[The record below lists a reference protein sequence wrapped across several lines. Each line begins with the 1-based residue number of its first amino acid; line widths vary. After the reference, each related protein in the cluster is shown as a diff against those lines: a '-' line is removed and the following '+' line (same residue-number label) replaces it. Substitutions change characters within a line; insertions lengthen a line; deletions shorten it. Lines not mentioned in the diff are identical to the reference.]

1 MLEVGKRTPPWQPGY
16 CTVAERELSDI
27 GTSAHRSRDAKL
39 SCKVFCP
46 ITARR
51 RRRSTLWAAFFVL
64 VGAAVAHAHFN
75 ANIGKQLVH
84 IEHLETGL
92 RLFIRT
98 QLPDNK
104 VVDEPPEEELDRI
117 IALRQRQQTEDAG
130 AGHNNEHGPELF
142 YGLEEAEEAAPVF
155 AALFADGVQ
164 LRVGQNIPD
173 FEIKN
178 ARIYARDHEPPFG
191 TLAAAKKS
199 FQSPAV
205 SSDLKYSYRGALV
218 FDLILFYPT
227 SGPNNRLE
235 YYSDFQGE
243 KFGQTIINDHN
254 PSGATVYSYTGRL
267 AQPIP
272 INPSWSRTAIT
283 FTTEGWSHILSGA
296 DHILYLLMLVVGASA
311 LGRLVVWV
319 TGFTIG
325 HTITLII
332 GTFGYVPNYTW
343 FFPSIEILIA
353 VSIIYTGLAALN
365 KNSEQITFL
374 LTIVIGLV
382 HGLGFSTAL
391 SDLLET
397 SGPDLVSRLIFFN
410 LGIEIG
416 QLVIVGLSFPLLLLL
431 RRHSEFI
438 GTHGNKF
445 IVYPVIAIAVFWTV
459 DRIQELLTLIS

>member
-1 MLEVGKRTPPWQPGY
+1 
-16 CTVAERELSDI
+16 
-27 GTSAHRSRDAKL
+27 
-39 SCKVFCP
+39 
-46 ITARR
+46 
-51 RRRSTLWAAFFVL
+51 
-64 VGAAVAHAHFN
+64 
-75 ANIGKQLVH
+75 
-84 IEHLETGL
+84 
-92 RLFIRT
+92 
-98 QLPDNK
+98 
-104 VVDEPPEEELDRI
+104 
-117 IALRQRQQTEDAG
+117 
-130 AGHNNEHGPELF
+130 
-142 YGLEEAEEAAPVF
+142 
-155 AALFADGVQ
+155 
-164 LRVGQNIPD
+164 
-173 FEIKN
+173 
-178 ARIYARDHEPPFG
+178 
-191 TLAAAKKS
+191 
-199 FQSPAV
+199 
-205 SSDLKYSYRGALV
+205 
-218 FDLILFYPT
+218 
-227 SGPNNRLE
+227 
-235 YYSDFQGE
+235 
-243 KFGQTIINDHN
+243 
-254 PSGATVYSYTGRL
+254 
-267 AQPIP
+267 
-272 INPSWSRTAIT
+272 
-283 FTTEGWSHILSGA
+283 
-296 DHILYLLMLVVGASA
+296 MLVVGASA